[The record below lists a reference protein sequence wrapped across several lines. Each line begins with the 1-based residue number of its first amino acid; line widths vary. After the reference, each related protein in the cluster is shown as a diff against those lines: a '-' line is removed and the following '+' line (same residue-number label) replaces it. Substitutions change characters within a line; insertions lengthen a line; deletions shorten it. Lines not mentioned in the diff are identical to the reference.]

1 MPGPG
6 RCGAMASRKQPEG
19 PWNADGS
26 LRLETMPA
34 MDELHFFYWYCF
46 HAGITRDMING
57 QPGV

>member
-1 MPGPG
+1 
-6 RCGAMASRKQPEG
+6 MASRKQPEG

-26 LRLETMPA
+26 LRLEAMPA

-57 QPGV
+57 QPGI